1 MPPGVGRRSRG
12 AGVSLSWTGTIR
24 EPLEGDEWRVVLET
38 APDPRSGGAGDPT
51 ARVETRYHPASNGP
65 SRRLGAVWVGGAGGG
80 LDGPARGLYPEACRR
95 LQRVGVAGLRLHY
108 RYPNELQECVL
119 DTLLGVE
126 FLAHEGI
133 QRVAL
138 VGHSF
143 GGAVVI
149 AAAAVSERVGAV
161 VPMSTQT
168 YGTDLAPRL
177 APRPLLLV
185 HGTNDEVLPDACS
198 RQVFARAGEPKE
210 LRLYRGARHG
220 LDEVREELLD
230 LLVSW
235 IPARLG
241 EPGLDDGEG

>member
-1 MPPGVGRRSRG
+1 M
-12 AGVSLSWTGTIR
+12 SWTGTVR
-24 EPLEGDEWRVVLET
+24 EPLSGDEWRVVLET
-38 APDPRSGGAGDPT
+38 ASDGGSDGELRRT
-51 ARVETRYHPASNGP
+51 GSVEGRYHPPPDSPGP
-65 SRRLGAVWVGGAGGG
+65 RLGGAVWVGGAGGG
-80 LDGPARGLYPEACRR
+80 LDGPARGLYAEACRR
-95 LQRVGVAGLRLHY
+95 LQRLGVAGLRLHY
-108 RYPNELQECVL
+108 RHPNDLGECVL

-126 FLAHEGI
+126 FLAREGVE
-133 QRVAL
+133 RVAL

-149 AAAAVSERVGAV
+149 AAGALSERVAAV

-198 RQVFARAGEPKE
+198 RQVFARARDPKE
-210 LRLYRGARHG
+210 LKLYRGARHG

-235 IPARLG
+235 IPARLR
-241 EPGLDDGEG
+241 EATPAR

>member
-1 MPPGVGRRSRG
+1 MRSGRGRRRREER
-12 AGVSLSWTGTIR
+12 VSIGWTGTVR
-24 EPLEGDEWRVVLET
+24 EPLGGGEWRVVLET
-38 APDPRSGGAGDPT
+38 APDGRPGFARDRAGS
-51 ARVETRYHPASNGP
+51 VEARYHHPVDTPGP
-65 SRRLGAVWVGGAGGG
+65 HLGAVWVGGAGGG

-95 LQRVGVAGLRLHY
+95 LQPLGVAGLRLHY
-108 RYPNELQECVL
+108 RHPNELEECVL

-126 FLAHEGI
+126 FLAREGI
-133 QRVAL
+133 ERVAL

-149 AAAAVSERVGAV
+149 AAGALSERVAAV

-177 APRPLLLV
+177 APRPLLLI

-210 LRLYRGARHG
+210 LKLYRGARHG

-230 LLVSW
+230 VLVSW
-235 IPARLG
+235 IPAHLR
-241 EPGLDDGEG
+241 ETSAAH

>member
-1 MPPGVGRRSRG
+1 M
-12 AGVSLSWTGTIR
+12 
-24 EPLEGDEWRVVLET
+24 RVVLET
-38 APDPRSGGAGDPT
+38 SPDGDSAAGTNRSES
-51 ARVETRYHPASNGP
+51 VETCYHPASGGP
-65 SRRLGAVWVGGAGGG
+65 SPYVGAVWVGGAGGG
-80 LDGPARGLYPEACRR
+80 LDGPARGLYPDACRR
-95 LQRVGVAGLRLHY
+95 LQPLGVAGLRLHY
-108 RYPNELQECVL
+108 RRPNFLQECVL

-133 QRVAL
+133 ERVAL

-149 AAAAVSERVGAV
+149 AAGALSERVAAV

-177 APRPLLLV
+177 APRPLLLI

-210 LRLYRGARHG
+210 LKLYRGARHG

-235 IPARLG
+235 IPARLR
-241 EPGLDDGEG
+241 EVPADG